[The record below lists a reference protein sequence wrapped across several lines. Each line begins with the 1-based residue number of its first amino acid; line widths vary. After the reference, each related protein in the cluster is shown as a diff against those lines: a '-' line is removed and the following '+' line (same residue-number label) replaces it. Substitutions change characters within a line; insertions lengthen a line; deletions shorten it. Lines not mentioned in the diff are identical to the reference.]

1 MARGTGMQPKNSLSL
16 PELGDPHRT
25 IGQRTF
31 DFSKEV
37 AVMAILNRT
46 QDSFYDHGATFTFEA
61 ALAKVESDLESG
73 ADWIDIGAVP
83 FSPIAASVGEEEEIN
98 RIVPLIEYIRG
109 RTDAVLSVDTFRSEV
124 AKRALAA
131 GADVINDTSGLGD
144 PRMAGV
150 IAEARAC
157 VVITHSKARPMEQL
171 RNPTYEDVV
180 SEVREFLIARSA
192 YAQEQGIDPAKIIVD
207 PGHDLNKN
215 TYHSLELTRRLSEL
229 NDLGYPLLVA
239 VSNKDF
245 IAEAL
250 DAPQDEL
257 GPGTIA
263 AIVICVLQG
272 ARIVRVHDPR
282 TVISAINVVAAMLG
296 WRLPPSPKHNLG

>member
-1 MARGTGMQPKNSLSL
+1 MQPNNSLSL

-31 DFSKEV
+31 DFSKQV

-83 FSPIAASVGEEEEIN
+83 FSSIAASVDEEEEIN

-131 GADVINDTSGLGD
+131 GADVINDTSGLSD

-157 VVITHSKARPMEQL
+157 VVITHSKARPREQF

-192 YAQEQGIDPAKIIVD
+192 YAQGQGIDPAKIIVD

-296 WRLPPSPKHNLG
+296 WHLPPSPKHNLG

>member
-1 MARGTGMQPKNSLSL
+1 MARGTEMQPNNSLSL

-31 DFSKEV
+31 DFSKQV

-46 QDSFYDHGATFTFEA
+46 HDSFYDHGATFTFEA

-83 FSPIAASVGEEEEIN
+83 FSPIAASVDEEEEIN

-131 GADVINDTSGLGD
+131 GADVINDTSGLSD

-157 VVITHSKARPMEQL
+157 VVITHSKARPREQF

-192 YAQEQGIDPAKIIVD
+192 YAQGQGIDPAKIIVD